1 MGNSDICSDINDIE
15 ELQSEEGDAPIRENA
30 NPIREDYNFI
40 REQNPILGSGLD
52 LIGSAKLP
60 MLFLD
65 SNLLIEYISAEAN
78 SLFRGYYHLERKPFF
93 NVFGNILSRKELE
106 DFFSC
111 VRSHSKGFT
120 WRGTMAHKIRAKRA
134 LYTRTSFIPLSISDA
149 QPSGYI
155 VLFEDISDMYSQQ
168 ISNMLSSLL
177 QASKL
182 KDNETG
188 LHCERV
194 NHYCRLIAEYLYD
207 INLYPQVDTDFV
219 ENIAFLAAMHDVGK
233 IGIPDYVLKKRGGLN
248 ELEWELMKEDTING
262 ALILSS
268 YPDPMAK
275 EIALSHHERWDGT
288 GYPFKLEGEMIP
300 LSARITSIAD
310 VYDALRMERSYKKGF
325 SHEQTTHMILE
336 QSGKSFDPIL
346 ARVFQ
351 KIHTKFNDVWDTL
364 QD

>member
-1 MGNSDICSDINDIE
+1 
-15 ELQSEEGDAPIRENA
+15 
-30 NPIREDYNFI
+30 
-40 REQNPILGSGLD
+40 
-52 LIGSAKLP
+52 
-60 MLFLD
+60 
-65 SNLLIEYISAEAN
+65 
-78 SLFRGYYHLERKPFF
+78 
-93 NVFGNILSRKELE
+93 
-106 DFFSC
+106 
-111 VRSHSKGFT
+111 
-120 WRGTMAHKIRAKRA
+120 MAHRIRAKRT

-194 NHYCRLIAEYLYD
+194 NHYCRFIAEYLYD

-248 ELEWELMKEDTING
+248 ELEWELMKEHTING

-310 VYDALRMERSYKKGF
+310 VYDALRMERS
-325 SHEQTTHMILE
+325 
-336 QSGKSFDPIL
+336 
-346 ARVFQ
+346 
-351 KIHTKFNDVWDTL
+351 
-364 QD
+364 